1 MGVSYG
7 REANDLPD
15 PGSVTQLLKQNNIT
29 MVRIYDANPRVLISL
44 ANTGIKAMVM
54 LPNENVAS
62 AAVNPSYAG
71 ADLQGGP
78 GGSWPTLRLGE
89 KLFRV
94 VFSAHA
100 AHPSLVHT

>member
-1 MGVSYG
+1 MGVSYE

-15 PGSVTQLLKQNNIT
+15 PGSVTQLLKQNSIT

-71 ADLQGGP
+71 ADLQGGS
-78 GGSWPTLRLGE
+78 GGPWPTLRLGE

-100 AHPSLVHT
+100 ARPSLVHT

>member
-15 PGSVTQLLKQNNIT
+15 PGSVMQLLKQNSIT

-78 GGSWPTLRLGE
+78 WPTLRLGE

-100 AHPSLVHT
+100 ARPSLVHT